1 MLSHDEWVE
10 RLERQAANLD
20 ALERQIA
27 EHQERGESTVYAR
40 SALKDGV
47 REHRA
52 ALSRAPLDVLLYL
65 GASRAFSE
73 HL

>member
-1 MLSHDEWVE
+1 MLSYDKWVE
-10 RLERQAANLD
+10 LLERQAANLD

-27 EHQERGESTVYAR
+27 EHHERGKSTVFAQ
-40 SALKDGV
+40 SCLDDGV

-65 GASRAFSE
+65 GSSRVASKR
-73 HL
+73 L